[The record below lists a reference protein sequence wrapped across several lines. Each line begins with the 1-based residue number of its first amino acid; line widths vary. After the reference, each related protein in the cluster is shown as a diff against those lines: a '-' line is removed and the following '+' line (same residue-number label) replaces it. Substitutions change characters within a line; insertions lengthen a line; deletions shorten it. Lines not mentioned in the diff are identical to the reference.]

1 LGNIT
6 KNGTKHVFVYKEG
19 LKMVFSNVGEVYEFY
34 KSKAI
39 KECNK
44 VRSLRVL
51 KTDCHN
57 ESGIFG
63 HSRPIIPWIKD
74 IVQVDALEIDQDVI
88 DKAKANIGEEGWNV
102 TQGDIRKLPYSDD
115 SFDLLLDFSTID
127 HVEPEELP
135 LVIKEY
141 HRVCKPHGKFTIIV
155 WLSNHNEQDSAYS
168 YQYYFEKE
176 YFKEELEKL
185 GVIVESYHLL
195 SQGSN
200 FERQLWGFDGE
211 WRGNT

>member
-1 LGNIT
+1 
-6 KNGTKHVFVYKEG
+6 VFVYKEE
-19 LKMVFSNVGEVYEFY
+19 LKMVFSNVDEVYEFY
-34 KSKAI
+34 KNKAI
-39 KECNK
+39 AECKRVN
-44 VRSLRVL
+44 SGRVL

-74 IVQVDALEIDQDVI
+74 FVQVDALEIDPDVI
-88 DKAKANIGEEGWNV
+88 SKAKANIGEDGWTV

-127 HVEPEELP
+127 HVTPEELP
-135 LVIKEY
+135 IVIKEY
-141 HRVCKPHGKFTIIV
+141 HRVCKPNGKFTIIV
-155 WLSNHNEQDSAYS
+155 WLSNKNERDSTYG

-176 YFKEELEKL
+176 YFKKELEKF
-185 GVIVESYHLL
+185 GVIIESYHLL

-200 FERQLWGFDGE
+200 GEKQLWGFDGK
-211 WRGNT
+211 WK